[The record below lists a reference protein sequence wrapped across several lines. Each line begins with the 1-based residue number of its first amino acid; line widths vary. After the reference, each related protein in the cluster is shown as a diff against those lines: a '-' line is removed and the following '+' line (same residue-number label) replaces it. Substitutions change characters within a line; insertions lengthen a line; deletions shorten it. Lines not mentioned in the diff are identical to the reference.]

1 MQLVDAVKWIWILV
15 GIFWALAAF
24 RQKRTVRRQSVTSRM
39 LQVGIVLLASLPFT
53 VFEARFD
60 PLFDKHFLSPSSSM
74 HIVGLF
80 LTIAGCSFGV
90 WARIILG
97 RNWSGTVTVKEDH
110 VLTTRG
116 PYAWV
121 RHPIYSGL
129 LLALLGT
136 ALVVGKMIY
145 LLAIPVCVLALALK
159 LRSEEK
165 FMHETFTEQ
174 YRSYRQRVKAL
185 IPYVL

>member
-1 MQLVDAVKWIWILV
+1 MQLQHAVQWVWIVFL
-15 GIFWALAAF
+15 IFWAAAAF
-24 RQKRTVRRQSVTSRM
+24 AQKRTVRRQSARSRM
-39 LQVGIVLLASLPFT
+39 LQVGIILLASLPFT
-53 VFEARFD
+53 VFRSRFEFLQD
-60 PLFDKHFLSPSSSM
+60 RDLFSPASSL
-74 HIVGLF
+74 HAVGFF
-80 LTIAGCSFGV
+80 LTLAGCGFAI
-90 WARIILG
+90 WARIVLG

-110 VLTTRG
+110 ELTTRG

-136 ALVVGKMIY
+136 ALVMGRPVY
-145 LLAIPVCVLALALK
+145 FLAIPLCVLAASLK
-159 LRSEEK
+159 LRTEER
-165 FMHETFTEQ
+165 FMQETFGEQ